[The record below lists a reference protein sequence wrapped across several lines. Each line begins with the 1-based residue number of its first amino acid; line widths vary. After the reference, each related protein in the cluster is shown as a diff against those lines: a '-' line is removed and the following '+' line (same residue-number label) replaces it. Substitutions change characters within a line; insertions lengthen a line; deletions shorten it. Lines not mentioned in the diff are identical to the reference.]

1 VRRFTRRLVL
11 RFSSLAEVFA
21 SPDLRRLQLAWAG
34 FYVCEWTSFVAL
46 SIYAYRVGGAGAV
59 GLLGLVRMLPST
71 LGVLAGTAL
80 ADRTERE
87 RVLLAVQLIRAVT
100 LGAAAIVLA
109 LDGPAWPV
117 FLLAALTSIAGAA
130 YRPSHL
136 AVVPVL
142 ARTPQEL
149 VATNVSASTFEGIAV
164 LVGPALAAVLL
175 IFSGVDVVL
184 AVSAAI
190 SLWAAWQVSGL
201 SRSPHL
207 PAAGHGAVADMLA
220 GARALAVAP
229 GPRLVISLFA
239 SQAFVRG
246 ILNVLLVVTAF
257 RLLHTDDSGV
267 ALLNAA
273 FGAGGLA
280 GGLLG
285 LALVGLRRLARPFAA
300 GLVAWGAP
308 LALIAA
314 WPHEPWALTCLAV
327 VGAGNA
333 ILDVSGFTLI
343 QRGIDDAVLAR
354 VFGVFEMLVVAAV
367 GVGSIV
373 GSLLVDQ
380 LGPRSAL
387 VVAGCLLPFLAAV
400 SYPRLRRIDAASDVP
415 QRELEL
421 LTRLPLFSPLPVTTL
436 ERVAVRLGHAS
447 APAGTE
453 IVSEGD
459 AGDLFYVIA
468 AGTVEVEQA
477 GQHVATLGA
486 MEYFGEIA
494 LLRDVPRV
502 ATCRAE
508 TDVELYTLERDC
520 FVSAVSGHTASAAE
534 ADSVTDERL
543 AELEALTRSA

>member
-1 VRRFTRRLVL
+1 MRRFARRLAL
-11 RFSSLAEVFA
+11 RFSSLSEVFA

-87 RVLLAVQLIRAVT
+87 RVLLAVQLIRAAT

-109 LDGPAWPV
+109 LGGPAAPV
-117 FLLAALTSIAGAA
+117 FLLAMLTSVAGAA

-142 ARTPQEL
+142 ARTPHEL
-149 VATNVSASTFEGIAV
+149 VATNVSASMFEGIAV
-164 LVGPALAAVLL
+164 LVGPALAAILL
-175 IFSGVDVVL
+175 TFSGVDVVL
-184 AVSAAI
+184 AVSAAV
-190 SLWAAWQVSGL
+190 SLWAAWQVSQL
-201 SRSPHL
+201 SHSPHL

-229 GPRLVISLFA
+229 GPRLVIGLFA

-257 RLLHTDDSGV
+257 RLLHADDSGV
-267 ALLNAA
+267 GLLNAA

-285 LALVGLRRLARPFAA
+285 LGLVGLRRLARPFAA
-300 GLVAWGAP
+300 GLVIWGAP

-314 WPHEPWALTCLAV
+314 WPHELWALTCLAV

-367 GVGSIV
+367 GIGSIV

-380 LGPRSAL
+380 LGARSAL

-400 SYPRLRRIDAASDVP
+400 SYPRLRQIDAASEVP
-415 QRELEL
+415 QRELGVL
-421 LTRLPLFSPLPVTTL
+421 ARLPLFSPLPVTTL
-436 ERVAVRLGHAS
+436 ERLAVRLGCAT

-453 IVSEGD
+453 IVREGD
-459 AGDLFYVIA
+459 AGDLFYVVA

-477 GQHVATLGA
+477 GRHVATLGA

-508 TDVELYTLERDC
+508 TDVELYTLEREC
-520 FVSAVSGHTASAAE
+520 FVSAVSGHTMSAAE
-534 ADSVTDERL
+534 AESVTDERL
-543 AELEALTRSA
+543 AELEAVTRSA